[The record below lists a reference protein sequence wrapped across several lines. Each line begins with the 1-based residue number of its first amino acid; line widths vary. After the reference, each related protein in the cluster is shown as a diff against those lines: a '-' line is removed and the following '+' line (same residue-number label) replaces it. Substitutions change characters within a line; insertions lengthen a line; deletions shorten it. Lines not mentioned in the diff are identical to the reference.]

1 MGTIQHKSMILVGD
15 DQSIEELHALAE
27 RFNRQQESQEES
39 PVPVTRV
46 FPVGNGYYTFAVMPT
61 GSKVG
66 WPYHQAGVD
75 LMDGLATKILQIS
88 LRDGAGGA
96 HVEAFR
102 AEWGEMD
109 PRWEVLSGR
118 QP

>member
-1 MGTIQHKSMILVGD
+1 MGTIQHKSMILIGD
-15 DQSIEELHALAE
+15 GDSVEKLHALAE
-27 RFNRQQESQEES
+27 RFNKQQERNEEA

-46 FPVGNGYYTFAVMPT
+46 FAVGNGYSTFAVMPT

-75 LMDGLATKILQIS
+75 LMDGLAAKIREINLV
-88 LRDGAGGA
+88 DGAGGRY
-96 HVEAFR
+96 VEAFR

-109 PRWEVLSGR
+109 PQWEVVAGR